1 MGEMPTGV
9 ESHAHHALG
18 VQLVTQLVPA
28 HGIEVVHVTHSSL
41 VEERL
46 LHSVGKNGPVGHQ
59 VGVDP
64 RMRLDVGV
72 LGAEE
77 RFGVV
82 GSQRLDPVDHLTSGI
97 ETMPGDALGVLVGQP
112 VTHGEQHPR

>member
-9 ESHAHHALG
+9 ESHAHHALR

-28 HGIEVVHVTHSSL
+28 HGIEVVHMTHSSL
-41 VEERL
+41 VEEWL
-46 LHSVGKNGPVGHQ
+46 LDSVGENGPVGHQ
-59 VGVDP
+59 VGVDA

-77 RFGVV
+77 RLGMA
-82 GSQRLDPVDHLTSGI
+82 GSQRLDPVDHLASGI
-97 ETMPGDALGVLVGQP
+97 ETMAGDALGVLVGKP
-112 VTHGEQHPR
+112 VTHGEQHGR